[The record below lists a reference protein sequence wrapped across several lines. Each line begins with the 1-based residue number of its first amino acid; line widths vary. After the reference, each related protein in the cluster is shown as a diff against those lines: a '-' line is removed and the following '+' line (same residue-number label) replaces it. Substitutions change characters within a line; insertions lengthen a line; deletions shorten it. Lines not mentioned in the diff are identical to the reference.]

1 MTLSEICI
9 KRPVLSWVLTLVIIL
24 LGLVAFSRLQ
34 IQYYP
39 NIDQPAVEIETEYQ
53 GAGADI
59 IEAAITRPMEDR
71 LGSIDGLDTIQSISS
86 LEKSKIIVTGN
97 SRKKLMDL
105 KFDVI
110 EAVNDVKRDLPS
122 EVQQPKIKQSG
133 GGSKAFVMSLVL
145 HSPKYDLGELAEFA
159 RNEIEKDLES
169 VEGVAQVI
177 TSGSGN
183 YKMHVYLDP
192 VKLAAH
198 NLGVLDV
205 ANAIKRH
212 NFELPAGHI
221 NSGDRQYVVTTVS
234 NYEKAIQFESM
245 AIADHNGHVIRI
257 KDVGRVEMT
266 PEEKT
271 TRSRFNGKQVI
282 NISINRQSTAN
293 PLSIVNGVHK
303 KMEKIKARLRTGM
316 ELEVGADFTSY
327 IRQSINEVYKTIFEA
342 ILFVGFIVFLFLRS
356 WQASLIP
363 LITIPVSLIGTFSI
377 MHILG
382 FTINMMTLTAMVLA
396 IGLVVD
402 DAIVVLENIHRY
414 IEKGLKPFEAAFKGI
429 KEIAFAVIAM
439 TLTLSAVYSPIALA
453 EGMTGKYLLEF
464 AITLASTVIIS
475 GFVALTL
482 SPMMCARI
490 LISHKEEE
498 KERKKNKF
506 YILMDQYLP
515 INYWMEKTELFYQKT
530 LKIILQSKFY
540 VVIGSLIAVAIIFT
554 PPYGLYYYV
563 PKTLFPK
570 EDRGYL
576 TIKGNAPATST
587 IGFTERYVKELDKFL
602 ETIPEIEKRDV
613 RIENTTYFTLYITL
627 KEKRRRPTSK
637 IIKEIEKKFSDIIG
651 IDARI
656 ETDEASS
663 NQSLQFT
670 IRGNKDVGQLEQYS
684 NLLYYEL
691 GRTNLFLP
699 RPPLSTQLGQS
710 EQYIITIDPKTDA
723 IRTDPRTI
731 AETIQSLIKGR
742 KAGDFKKDNRPY
754 DVMVEVEDKNR
765 QTIEDIKRIYVK
777 PTIQYARDREL
788 KIPLSELIDV
798 QPKMGYSNI
807 VHYQRTRAR
816 DQIYILRQGTN
827 LNEAINKVEEAEKNI
842 LPEDIYFEFSGETKN
857 YLKEGH
863 TALVVFI
870 LALCFIY
877 LVLAAQFESW
887 IDPFIIVLGSVPLS
901 LVGGFLGVSMI
912 KGIVLSIYTLIGF
925 VTLIGLITKHGI
937 MMVEFANSLRD
948 EEKQLSPEDAI
959 SKASLMRLR
968 PILMTSLA
976 MILGVLPMLFDTGPT
991 ATSRIELSSILIG
1004 GLLIGTL
1011 MTLYVIPC
1019 IYTYI
1024 VSWRISRSKQ
1034 KHDHD
1039 IA

>member
-1 MTLSEICI
+1 MKLSEICI
-9 KRPVLSWVLTLVIIL
+9 KRPVLSWVMTLIIIM

-39 NIDQPAVEIETEYQ
+39 NIDKPAVEIETEYQ

-59 IEAAITRPMEDR
+59 IEAAITRPLEDR

-86 LEKSKIIVTGN
+86 LEKSKVIVTGN
-97 SRKKLMDL
+97 DRKTLMDL

-110 EAVNDVKRDLPS
+110 EAINDVKRDLPS
-122 EVQQPKIKQSG
+122 DVQHPKIKQSG
-133 GGSKAFVMSLVL
+133 GGSKAFVLSLVL
-145 HSPKYDLGELAEFA
+145 HSDKFDLGELAEFA

-177 TSGSGN
+177 VSGSGN
-183 YKMHVYLDP
+183 YKMHIYLDP

-198 NLGVLDV
+198 NMAVLDV

-234 NYEKAIQFESM
+234 NYEKAIQFEAM
-245 AIADHNGHVIRI
+245 AVADHNGHVIRI
-257 KDVGRVEMT
+257 KDLGRVEMT

-282 NISINRQSTAN
+282 NISINRQATAN
-293 PLSIVNGVHK
+293 PLSIVDGVHK
-303 KMEKIKARLRTGM
+303 KMKSINSRLRTGM
-316 ELEVGADFTSY
+316 ILEVGADYTSY

-342 ILFVGFIVFLFLRS
+342 IIFVGFVVLLFLRS
-356 WQASLIP
+356 WRASLIP
-363 LITIPVSLIGTFSI
+363 LVTIPISLIGVFAV
-377 MHILG
+377 MYVLG

-414 IEKGLKPFEAAFKGI
+414 IEKGLNPMEAAFKGV

-464 AITLASTVIIS
+464 AITLASAVVIS

-482 SPMMCARI
+482 SPMMCART
-490 LISHKEEE
+490 LMSHKDENA
-498 KERKKNKF
+498 ERNKYAF
-506 YILMDQYLP
+506 YRWMDKYLP
-515 INYWMEKTELFYQKT
+515 INHWMNIIEDFYKNT
-530 LKIILQSKFY
+530 LHFVLQLKSKVLMGALLS
-540 VVIGSLIAVAIIFT
+540 VVIIFM
-554 PPYGLYYYV
+554 PPYGLYHYV
-563 PKTLFPK
+563 PTALFPK
-570 EDRGYL
+570 EDRGNL

-587 IGFTERYVKELDKFL
+587 IEFTERYVKELDKFL
-602 ETIPEIEKRDV
+602 ATIPEIKKRDI
-613 RIENTTYFTLYITL
+613 RIENTTYFTLYLTL
-627 KEKRRRPTSK
+627 DEKRKRSTAK
-637 IIKEIEKKFSDIIG
+637 IIKDIEKKFSDIIG

-656 ETDEASS
+656 ETDEASV
-663 NQSLQFT
+663 NQTLQFT
-670 IRGNKDVGQLEQYS
+670 IRGNKDVQQLEQYS
-684 NLLYYEL
+684 HLLYYEL
-691 GRTNLFLP
+691 TRSNLFLP
-699 RPPLSTQLGQS
+699 KSPLSSQLGQS

-723 IRTDPRTI
+723 IRTDPRTV

-765 QTIEDIKRIYVK
+765 QTIEDIKRIYIK
-777 PTIQYARDREL
+777 PVSNDSRYQGL
-788 KIPLSELIDV
+788 KVPLSELIHI

-816 DQIYILRQGTN
+816 DQLYVLRQGAN
-827 LNEAINKVEEAEKNI
+827 LNEAVKRVSEATKNI
-842 LPEDIYFEFSGETKN
+842 LPEDIYSEFTGETKN
-857 YLKEGH
+857 YLKEGK

-870 LALCFIY
+870 LAICFIY

-912 KGIVLSIYTLIGF
+912 SGVVMSIYTMIGF

-937 MMVEFANSLRD
+937 MMVEFANTLR
-948 EEKQLSPEDAI
+948 EEEMLTPEEAI
-959 SKASLMRLR
+959 SKASRLRLR

-976 MILGVLPMLFDTGPT
+976 MILGVVPMLFDSGPT
-991 ATSRIELSSILIG
+991 STSRIELGSVIVG
-1004 GLLIGTL
+1004 GLFVGTF

-1019 IYTYI
+1019 VYVHVI
-1024 VSWRISRSKQ
+1024 SWRERLRTRIR
-1034 KHDHD
+1034 D
-1039 IA
+1039 